1 MTGVY
6 LIPLTENS
14 IENFDKTIRHAD
26 ESLMNLLNET
36 ESWEIQTLLD
46 MNRETENRAQNLGL
60 WAYINNRGSN
70 NKSYWNQM
78 KENDLIL
85 FFDFNEKL
93 TVVGRIYRKPEAIVS
108 SDIAEK
114 LFGEK
119 EFNLFFSIKDLVSF
133 EKSNIKFSDIG
144 AIAGYDFNFPR
155 GNLRIIDK
163 RVKKYDIINRIYE
176 LILLETK
183 NEKMLGVHL

>member
-1 MTGVY
+1 
-6 LIPLTENS
+6 
-14 IENFDKTIRHAD
+14 
-26 ESLMNLLNET
+26 MNLINET
-36 ESWEIQTLLD
+36 EFLEIQTLLETD
-46 MNRETENRAQNLGL
+46 REIENHAQNIGL
-60 WAYINNRGSN
+60 WAYINNPGGN

-85 FFDFNEKL
+85 FFDFDEKL
-93 TVVGRIYRKPEAIVS
+93 TVVGRIYRKPEDIVS
-108 SDIAEK
+108 PDIAEK
-114 LFGEK
+114 IFGEK

-133 EKSNIKFSDIG
+133 EKYNIKFSDVG
-144 AIAGYDFNFPR
+144 VIAGYDFNFPR

-163 RVKKYDIINRIYE
+163 RVKKYDVINRIYE